1 MRRLKAG
8 KLQQVGGQPGQSKT
22 QEKQES
28 SGTEEMAQWF
38 TCYTCRRP
46 WFDSQHL
53 YQEAQEICNSNSGGS
68 NTLFW
73 IPWALTCMIWIYIFS
88 GTYTYRKSWFVFFFN
103 FFKGV
108 SSAVIPFLVRLGQ
121 IPELYTFL
129 VKCST
134 SEFHLNPEINPVTI
148 NRKIPV
154 LRYFNLK
161 CSEWWLGTRLANLKL
176 WIIVIVVEGCCYCNS
191 TEFRGKKKCFAW
203 NYIAANLSSFSS
215 SSDGMLYFLVEL
227 LLLDSHLALFEH
239 LFLLLLV
246 Q

>member
-1 MRRLKAG
+1 MHDLNIHILG
-8 KLQQVGGQPGQSKT
+8 
-22 QEKQES
+22 
-28 SGTEEMAQWF
+28 
-38 TCYTCRRP
+38 Y
-46 WFDSQHL
+46 
-53 YQEAQEICNSNSGGS
+53 
-68 NTLFW
+68 
-73 IPWALTCMIWIYIFS
+73 IYIQKKLVCF
-88 GTYTYRKSWFVFFFN
+88 FFFN

-108 SSAVIPFLVRLGQ
+108 SSAVMPFLVRLGQ

-161 CSEWWLGTRLANLKL
+161 CSEWLLGTRLANLKL

-191 TEFRGKKKCFAW
+191 TEFRGKKKRFAW